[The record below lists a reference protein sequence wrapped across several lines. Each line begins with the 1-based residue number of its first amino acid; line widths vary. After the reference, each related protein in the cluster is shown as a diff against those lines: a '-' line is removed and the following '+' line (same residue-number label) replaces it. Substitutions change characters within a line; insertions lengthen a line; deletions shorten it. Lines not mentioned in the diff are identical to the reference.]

1 MVKSATPAVGLD
13 LLLAAPDQRG
23 WRGLINNPRCFGIAL
38 FSSIGGVLYGY
49 NQGVFS
55 NVQVQA
61 EFHHRF
67 QSTVS
72 TLHVPLE
79 WINVLIFS

>member
-1 MVKSATPAVGLD
+1 MGNSATPVVGVD
-13 LLLAAPDQRG
+13 LLLASPNQRG
-23 WRGLINNPRCFGIAL
+23 WRGLINNPRSFGIAL

-72 TLHVPLE
+72 ALHRPT
-79 WINVLIFS
+79 